1 MIIVAKSDDLTG
13 SGHLPGC
20 LSVVATPIGNMGD
33 LSARAREVLASCDLV
48 AAEDTRHTRGLL
60 RHFGINKPL
69 LSLHEHNERERI
81 GQLLARLGQGKHI
94 ALVSDA
100 GTPGISDPG
109 FALVRACAEA
119 GVRIQP
125 IPGPCAA
132 IAALCAAGLPTDR
145 FCFEGFLPAAPGA
158 RLARLRQLA
167 DEQRTLVLHESA
179 HRIVETLDAC
189 IVVLGTTR
197 AAVLARELTKQFETL
212 YRGTL
217 QELSTL
223 AHNDANVSRGELVLV
238 IHGAPESHPDAD
250 AVELDRVLGLLL
262 KELPLR
268 QAAQLAARITGCR
281 DNHAYRRALEL
292 QRAGATHGDDAP

>member
-13 SGHLPGC
+13 SVGPRGC

-33 LSARAREVLASCDLV
+33 LSTRAREVLATCDLV

-60 RHFGINKPL
+60 KHFGIDRPL
-69 LSLHEHNERERI
+69 LSLHEHNERERV
-81 GQLLARLGQGKHI
+81 GQLLARLEGGAHI

-109 FALVRACAEA
+109 FALVRACAGA

-132 IAALCAAGLPTDR
+132 IVALSAAGLPTDR
-145 FCFEGFLPAAPGA
+145 FCFEGFLPAASGA
-158 RLARLRQLA
+158 KLTRLRQLA
-167 DEQRTLVLHESA
+167 DEQRTLVFHESA
-179 HRIVETLDAC
+179 HRIVDTLEAC
-189 IVVLGTTR
+189 VTAFGRTR
-197 AAVLARELTKQFETL
+197 EAVLARELTKQFETL

-217 QELSTL
+217 QELSAL
-223 AHNDANVSRGELVLV
+223 ARNDAKLSRGELVLV
-238 IHGAPESHPDAD
+238 VHGAPEVRSD
-250 AVELDRVLGLLL
+250 AVEAELDRVLGILLAD
-262 KELPLR
+262 LPLR
-268 QAAQLAARITGCR
+268 QAAQLAARIAGCR

-292 QRAGATHGDDAP
+292 QRAGAAGKDGAG

>member
-13 SGHLPGC
+13 SGPSGC

-60 RHFGINKPL
+60 RHFGIDKPL

-81 GQLLARLGQGKHI
+81 GQLLARLGTGAHI

-109 FALVRACAEA
+109 FALVRACAAA

-132 IAALCAAGLPTDR
+132 IVALSAAGLPTDR
-145 FCFEGFLPAAPGA
+145 FCFEGFLPAASGA
-158 RLARLRQLA
+158 RLTRLRQLA
-167 DEQRTLVLHESA
+167 GEPRTLVFHESA
-179 HRIVETLDAC
+179 HRIVDTLEDCVAAF
-189 IVVLGTTR
+189 GGAR
-197 AAVLARELTKQFETL
+197 EAVLARELTKQFETL

-217 QELSTL
+217 QELSAL
-223 AHNDANVSRGELVLV
+223 ARSDANVSRGELVLV
-238 IHGAPESHPDAD
+238 IHGAPGASTEDRE
-250 AVELDRVLGLLL
+250 VELDRVLGLLL
-262 KELPLR
+262 AEMPLR

-281 DNHAYRRALEL
+281 DNHAYRRALQL
-292 QRAGATHGDDAP
+292 QRTGIAGSRDRQ